1 MKKILTFI
9 LHFFST
15 PHTHTKHT
23 LNTDI
28 LANLELALAINHAI
42 NITFKHKTGG
52 IASFIATIISITERQ
67 VVVKDVTSH
76 QIRIILLTKIQ
87 QVSFVPEHAHT
98 TPIDKLNA

>member
-9 LHFFST
+9 RHFFSKA
-15 PHTHTKHT
+15 HTHTKQP

-28 LANLELALAINHAI
+28 LANLELALAFNHAI

-76 QIRIILLTKIQ
+76 QIRIILLTKLQ
-87 QVSFVPEHAHT
+87 QVSFVPEQSHT